1 MSDVRLPQPGGDRGN
16 WGEVLNDYLR
26 TSLNDDGTLKDGIPQ
41 SKIQGLQTSLSAK
54 VSTTGGVTAIWSG
67 TQAQYDAI
75 GNKVATTLYVITE
88 A

>member
-16 WGEVLNDYLR
+16 WGEVLNNYLR
-26 TSLNDDGTLKDGIPQ
+26 TSLNEDGTLKDGIPQ
-41 SKIQGLQTSLSAK
+41 SKIQGLQASLSAK